1 MGFGYLL
8 IGYLITHVLY
18 LTLNGLGI
26 GGLALL
32 VGYAVMLMGLK
43 ELTHFHAS
51 FAGAKWML
59 LPMAILALYDTAA
72 SLDTMLLWRL
82 PVFSAEAV
90 AVCDA
95 ISFALNILFNVMLL
109 YAVKMISN
117 MVGIGSMS
125 TAAIRNIVFVCIHA
139 MVATV
144 AMLPVGLPD
153 ETQRLLAFASML
165 LNVVWVVCNLLLLL
179 ACNKNICRQGDE
191 DQAPRPS
198 RLKWFNKIDGI
209 YEKNKQMTIDS
220 TREYAEDV
228 LRRRQEARE
237 KKRKR
242 KK

>member
-1 MGFGYLL
+1 
-8 IGYLITHVLY
+8 
-18 LTLNGLGI
+18 
-26 GGLALL
+26 
-32 VGYAVMLMGLK
+32 
-43 ELTHFHAS
+43 
-51 FAGAKWML
+51 
-59 LPMAILALYDTAA
+59 
-72 SLDTMLLWRL
+72 
-82 PVFSAEAV
+82 V

>member
-8 IGYLITHVLY
+8 IGYLITHVIY
-18 LTLNGLGI
+18 LTLNGLGF

-32 VGYAVMLMGLK
+32 LGYAVMLMGLR
-43 ELTHFHAS
+43 ELTHFQRS

-59 LPMAILALYDTAA
+59 LPMALIALLDTAA
-72 SLDTMLLWRL
+72 SLDALLLWGL
-82 PVFSAEAV
+82 PIFSAEVTAV
-90 AVCDA
+90 FDTVA
-95 ISFALNILFNVMLL
+95 FALNVLFNVMLL
-109 YAVKMISN
+109 YAVRMISSE
-117 MVGIGSMS
+117 VGIGSMS

-139 MVATV
+139 IVATV
-144 AMLPVGLPD
+144 AMLPIGLPD
-153 ETQRLLAFASML
+153 ETKQMLSFASML

-191 DQAPRPS
+191 DQAPRRS
-198 RLKWFNKIDGI
+198 RLKWFNKIDDI
-209 YEKNKQMTIDS
+209 YEKNKQSTIDS

-228 LRRRQEARE
+228 LRRRQAERE